1 MEKIVEKYKKIA
13 EKEDFTFSFSKINED
28 VYEVTFEKN
37 EDLTFK
43 SELYIYPNFVYF
55 SLISFKQKRI
65 VHPQISYSPLLPKFV
80 SFQEDVAKEKKV
92 SFLAFDTST
101 SFRFSGNQKMI
112 KDKFSY
118 MTARDTLSNKHREF
132 FQMKHFPHTLLIKE
146 LKEGA
151 FYAYLYQN
159 KVFIDIFHL
168 FQENDP
174 TFTYTLDYF
183 FVKPHFY
190 LKRIF
195 YYLDG
200 ENGTISFKQRKHE
213 IFLTIKEKTHSFSSS
228 EDAASFLDDY
238 LKRRQKGLR
247 IKNQISPPRNYF
259 DEFMGTLEE
268 FSYQDSIQ
276 NQIHDEL
283 LTLTHRDYKKIERAA
298 KEYLNN
304 NINSKCYYL
313 NNDRIEYFSFLEKT
327 FILTCIDGREIPFD
341 FTSCPVENT
350 KEEVEKAVIKLSK
363 HQLDYFLTSN
373 KYSNKN
379 LI

>member
-13 EKEDFTFSFSKINED
+13 EKHDFTFSFSKINED
-28 VYEVTFEKN
+28 VYEVAFEKN
-37 EDLTFK
+37 EDLIFK
-43 SELYIYPNFVYF
+43 SKLYIYPNFIYF
-55 SLISFKQKRI
+55 SLISFKQKGI

-92 SFLAFDTST
+92 SFLAFNTST

-118 MTARDTLSNKHREF
+118 IPARDVFSNKHREF
-132 FQMKHFPHTLLIKE
+132 FQMKHFPHTLLVKE

-151 FYAYLYQN
+151 FYDYLFLN
-159 KVFIDIFHL
+159 KAFIDIFHS
-168 FQENDP
+168 FRENDS

-183 FVKPHFY
+183 FVKPHFH

-200 ENGTISFKQRKHE
+200 ENGKISFEKNEQE
-213 IFLTIKEKTHSFSSS
+213 ILLTIKDKTHSFSES
-228 EDAASFLDDY
+228 ENAAHFLEAY

-247 IKNQISPPRNYF
+247 IKNQISPPRDYF
-259 DEFMGTLEE
+259 DEFMGTLED
-268 FSYQDSIQ
+268 FSYHDSIQ

-283 LTLTHRDYKKIERAA
+283 LTLTNRDYKKIEQTA
-298 KEYLNN
+298 KECLNHDF
-304 NINSKCYYL
+304 NSKCYYL

-341 FTSCPVENT
+341 FTSCSIENT

-379 LI
+379 LM